1 MAIQTLLVTSLPSVQ
16 HAEKLPLYSYPISSM
31 NVVSYHEEPSPQI
44 LHRPQRV
51 NQSNYSTMKRCVD
64 DRRRGGEAMIIAI
77 KLTLTHANPGCS
89 SVDMLS
95 FLSHEDMK
103 STTRERN
110 DVETP
115 PGGHLKN
122 RELKYLGRLPTQTEP
137 SPWHDMK
144 VMMVRFTLD
153 PKLQGDPVT
162 FDIKK
167 DLTAWFEGFG
177 SSHNIVAHEETN
189 MIYDVGTGRN
199 TLCAGGLFMIDVSN
213 PAKSTSPGCVNN
225 EDGYVH
231 GDTVDVTDMSQ
242 VRPDLHN
249 PIPWRAAYMHQGWL
263 ADEKMEYLPLD
274 DELMKPTAPTAANQ
288 GTPHHLRRRPQ

>member
-1 MAIQTLLVTSLPSVQ
+1 MS
-16 HAEKLPLYSYPISSM
+16 
-31 NVVSYHEEPSPQI
+31 
-44 LHRPQRV
+44 
-51 NQSNYSTMKRCVD
+51 
-64 DRRRGGEAMIIAI
+64 G
-77 KLTLTHANPGCS
+77 
-89 SVDMLS
+89 
-95 FLSHEDMK
+95 
-103 STTRERN
+103 
-110 DVETP
+110 VETP

-189 MIYDVGTGRN
+189 MIYAVGTGRN

-213 PAKSTSPGCVNN
+213 PAKSTFPGCVN

-231 GDTVDVTDMSQ
+231 GARCVIYKGHTHKQYRNLEICFNFNEDTVDVTDMSQ

-274 DELMKPTAPTAANQ
+274 DQLMKPTAPTAANQ
-288 GTPHHLRRRPQ
+288 GTPHHLRRRPQKPRCATLHWLLSIAG